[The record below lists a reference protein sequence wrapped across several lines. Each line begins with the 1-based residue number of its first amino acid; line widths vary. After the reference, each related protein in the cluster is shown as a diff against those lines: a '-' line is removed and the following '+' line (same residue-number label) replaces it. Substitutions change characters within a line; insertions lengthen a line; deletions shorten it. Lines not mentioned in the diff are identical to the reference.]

1 MISSDVTQALRA
13 MTQIWR
19 LFTGFYIPGTSVTP
33 AMLLFFPIYVGLIVK
48 FIHWLLSL
56 NGPSN
61 GGDNVKK

>member
-33 AMLLFFPIYVGLIVK
+33 AMLLFSPFMSGL
-48 FIHWLLSL
+48 L
-56 NGPSN
+56 
-61 GGDNVKK
+61 